1 MKLLLLRHA
10 EAVPGDGLDPH
21 RVLTSRGETQAK
33 AMAMRVQATL
43 PEARVVSSPW
53 TRARQTAETIALGL
67 QCPVSEL
74 SSLTASAGIEEAAAA
89 LEPLFASAAPL
100 VAVTHQPLCGQLI
113 GWLTEGHP
121 HGLGISTC
129 SGALLEL
136 EWPARGMA
144 RLLAWYDSVESGS

>member
-1 MKLLLLRHA
+1 VKLLLLRHA
-10 EAVPGDGLDPH
+10 EAVPGDGLDPRRMLTTRGEAQAEAMAV
-21 RVLTSRGETQAK
+21 RVLA
-33 AMAMRVQATL
+33 AL
-43 PEARVVSSPW
+43 PGARVVSSPW
-53 TRARQTAETIALGL
+53 VRARQTAEPIARQL
-67 QCPVSEL
+67 QCSVSEL
-74 SSLTASAGIEEAAAA
+74 QSLTASCGIEEAATA
-89 LEPLFASAAPL
+89 LEPLFASAASL